1 MPAPKR
7 TSLEVLQR
15 DTASR
20 RHAPLVGDQAMRDPL
35 TIGNK
40 LTANDL
46 GVLHAR
52 LLIRLF
58 ISLDGERCQT
68 KAKYCQREPGA
79 NHHGYPNFAATLFA
93 QGQRL
98 NLNPGRANQL

>member
-1 MPAPKR
+1 MRAPKR

-15 DTASR
+15 STASR
-20 RHAPLVGDQAMRDPL
+20 RHAPLVVDQAMRDPL

-79 NHHGYPNFAATLFA
+79 NHHGYPTLPPLYLLRGSA
-93 QGQRL
+93 
-98 NLNPGRANQL
+98 